1 MKARI
6 TKHGQH
12 LNGWYIYLEN
22 CDDWLNDNPNFEKE
36 FSVYLSDGIIYIEK
50 PFLNFSGTLRKL
62 SKKGRFYLTSD
73 ELEEGIYTIIEINSE
88 TLEIDL

>member
-6 TKHGQH
+6 TKHNQH
-12 LNGWYIYLEN
+12 FNGWYIYLEN
-22 CDDWLNDNPNFEKE
+22 CDDWLNDNPNFGKE
-36 FSVYLSDGIIYIEK
+36 FNVYWSDGIIYIEK
-50 PFLNFSGTLRKL
+50 PSLNFAGTLKKL

-73 ELEEGIYTIIEINSE
+73 ELEEGIYAVIKVDGE